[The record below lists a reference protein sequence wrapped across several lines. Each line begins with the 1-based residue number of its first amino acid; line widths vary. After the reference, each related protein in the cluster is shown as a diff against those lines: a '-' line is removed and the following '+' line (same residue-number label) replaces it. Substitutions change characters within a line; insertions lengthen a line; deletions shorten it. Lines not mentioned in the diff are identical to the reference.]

1 MDFEF
6 NEDQRAFADTAR
18 QFASERLAPMAA
30 TWDEEHIFPKDVLRE
45 AGELGFL
52 SLYTPED
59 EGGLGLSRLDAS
71 LIFEQLAMGCTSTTA
86 FMTIHN
92 MVTWMVASFATAE
105 AKAQFCPKLV
115 TGEWLGSY
123 CLTEPNAGSDAASL
137 TTSATKAG
145 DGYLLSG
152 SKTFISGAGDT
163 DVLVVMARTGEAG
176 PKGISA
182 FVVPAQ
188 AYGIT
193 YGRKEPKMGWNSQP
207 TRSVTF
213 DKVHVPASAL
223 LGEEGQGFT
232 FAMKG
237 LDGGRINIATCSVGT
252 AQQALNQA
260 TQYLQER
267 KQFGQSLAQFQGL
280 QFKLAD
286 MATELVAARQL
297 VRYAASKLDRGDP
310 QATAYCAM
318 AKRFATDVGFQVCDA
333 GLQLYGGY
341 GYIKEYPLER
351 HFRDVRVHQIL
362 EGTNE
367 IMRLI
372 VARRLLSD
380 GGICCKPAPQHVSQ
394 HKKAR
399 SGYDVQQLLTTTP
412 GHGWRIPC
420 ADRFSSASSCGGG
433 HHEQSAR
440 KYLDGA
446 KFRAAQN
453 AGAVAQSQQ
462 RSLRLGTDGHRREVF
477 LGRGGPQTV
486 CRWRQ
491 SACAQNGAR
500 VW

>member
-1 MDFEF
+1 MDFEL
-6 NEDQRAFADTAR
+6 NEEQRAFADTASE
-18 QFASERLAPMAA
+18 FAKARLAPMAA
-30 TWDEEHIFPKDVLRE
+30 KWDEEHIFPKEMLRE

-52 SLYTPED
+52 SLYTPE
-59 EGGLGLSRLDAS
+59 EQGGLGLSRLDAS
-71 LIFEQLAMGCTSTTA
+71 IIFEQLAMGCTSTTA

-92 MVTWMVASFATAE
+92 MVTWMVASFASDE
-105 AKAQFCPKLV
+105 AKTQFCPKLV

-137 TTSATKAG
+137 TTSAQKHG
-145 DGYLLSG
+145 DHYLLSG
-152 SKTFISGAGDT
+152 SKAFISGAGDT

-176 PKGISA
+176 AKGISA
-182 FVVPAQ
+182 FVIPAN
-188 AYGIT
+188 AEGIS
-193 YGRKEPKMGWNSQP
+193 YGRREPKMGWNSQP

-213 DKVHVPASAL
+213 DRVKVPLTAL

-237 LDGGRINIATCSVGT
+237 LDGGRINIATCSLGT

-267 KQFGQSLAQFQGL
+267 KQFGKNLAQFQGL

-297 VRYAASKLDRGDP
+297 VRYAASKLDRRDAE
-310 QATAYCAM
+310 ATAYCAM

-333 GLQLYGGY
+333 ALQLYGGY

-372 VARRLLSD
+372 IARRLLHE
-380 GGICCKPAPQHVSQ
+380 GAE
-394 HKKAR
+394 
-399 SGYDVQQLLTTTP
+399 LL
-412 GHGWRIPC
+412 
-420 ADRFSSASSCGGG
+420 
-433 HHEQSAR
+433 
-440 KYLDGA
+440 
-446 KFRAAQN
+446 
-453 AGAVAQSQQ
+453 
-462 RSLRLGTDGHRREVF
+462 
-477 LGRGGPQTV
+477 
-486 CRWRQ
+486 
-491 SACAQNGAR
+491 
-500 VW
+500 